1 MKKIFLVALSLLT
14 LNGFAQWPGG
24 GGGWPGGGDGG
35 FNGNGASNQGNINSY
50 KSEKDIDY
58 VGDNATG
65 HKMDIYFPKDDGND
79 KHPVLIHIYGS
90 AWMMNNMKGSA
101 DQGTVGVAVLEAGYI
116 LVNPNHRS
124 IDDAKWPAQ
133 INDIKALVR
142 FLRGNAEKYGIDTS
156 FIAVSGFSSGGHLA
170 SVMATSRNV
179 KGVYTKGSA
188 SADIEGDLGRY
199 TNESSWVDAACDWSG
214 PVDCRNKACAGNGGG
229 MAPEDNIVGGCNA
242 QSCPDRHALLS
253 ATEYIDATD
262 APVFVAHG
270 SQDNTVPQ
278 CEGKMFFDDLQ
289 RAGVEDCEYHPHGG
303 GHGVEGSLTGDMVK
317 FLNKIRAKKAAA
329 SVGVSISMSGDQYI
343 CYDGEVLKICNN
355 EENQYD
361 YFISDVSGKVI
372 MTGVMTPEGINISS
386 LNKGVYFL
394 RTNGVSFKFIK

>member
-1 MKKIFLVALSLLT
+1 MKKILLLALSLLS
-14 LNGFAQWPGG
+14 LNGFSQGWGWNPGLN
-24 GGGWPGGGDGG
+24 GDGG
-35 FNGNGASNQGNINSY
+35 NQGGIGSY

-58 VGDNATG
+58 VGDNHTG

-101 DQGTVGVAVLEAGYI
+101 DQGTVGVAALEAGYI

-124 IDDAKWPAQ
+124 LSDAQWPAQ

-188 SADIEGDLGRY
+188 SADVEGNLGKY

-214 PVDCRNKACAGNGGG
+214 PVDCRNKHCAGTDAG
-229 MAPEDNIVGGCNA
+229 MAPEDQIVGNCSA
-242 QSCPDRHALLS
+242 QQCPDKHALLS
-253 ATEYIDATD
+253 ATEYIDASD

-278 CEGKMFFDDLQ
+278 CEGKMFFDDLE
-289 RAGVEDCEYHPHGG
+289 RAGVEDCEYHPHGS
-303 GHGVEGSLTGDMVK
+303 GHQVEGSLTDEMVK

-329 SVGVSISMSGDQYI
+329 SVGVSFSMSGDQYI
-343 CYDGEVLKICNN
+343 CYDGDVLKICNN

-361 YFISDVSGKVI
+361 YFISDVSGKII
-372 MTGVMTPEGINISS
+372 MTGIMSPEGINISS